1 MGKVDNQQK
10 YAFLNLLQ
18 IVSYAYKDSASM
30 EELNKIIAENIENDV
45 NKLT

>member
-10 YAFLNLLQ
+10 FAFLNLLQ
-18 IVSYAYKDSASM
+18 IVSYAYKDSTPM
-30 EELNKIIAENIENDV
+30 EELNKIIADNIENDV